1 MPRLHLRIHPTGH
14 IEVQVEGMTDD
25 GCHALVDEAASRV
38 GVILRRHPLPPAPRG
53 VAVTDGCAGRRVEGS
68 AIRIGDTPSAG

>member
-1 MPRLHLRIHPTGH
+1 MPRLRLRIHPTGH

-38 GVILRRHPLPPAPRG
+38 GVILRRHPLPPPRAAWRSPMG
-53 VAVTDGCAGRRVEGS
+53 VRPAESTARPSGS
-68 AIRIGDTPSAG
+68 AASPQ